1 MKEHDFVKAMRQITI
16 TPEGEKRVMEN
27 VMSYCEKKE
36 RMMMSKRKISVIAA
50 AAVMAVGI
58 TVFAASGIITS
69 WVGSSSSK
77 PDYLSLPTQEEC
89 MEDVGYAP
97 VLIDRFQNGYAFQ
110 TGSVVKNTLQDD
122 AGNAAEK
129 FKSFS
134 FQYGKDGEKLLLSAA
149 KYQSEM
155 EESGQQIG
163 SVDGI
168 DLYYTNYTNKLVPGD
183 YEMSEEEKQAQAAGE
198 LVFSYG
204 NDTVELAQVTALSW
218 EYEGIHYGLTQ
229 IDGALSAEELTE
241 MAREII
247 QS

>member
-1 MKEHDFVKAMRQITI
+1 
-16 TPEGEKRVMEN
+16 
-27 VMSYCEKKE
+27 
-36 RMMMSKRKISVIAA
+36 
-50 AAVMAVGI
+50 
-58 TVFAASGIITS
+58 
-69 WVGSSSSK
+69 
-77 PDYLSLPTQEEC
+77 